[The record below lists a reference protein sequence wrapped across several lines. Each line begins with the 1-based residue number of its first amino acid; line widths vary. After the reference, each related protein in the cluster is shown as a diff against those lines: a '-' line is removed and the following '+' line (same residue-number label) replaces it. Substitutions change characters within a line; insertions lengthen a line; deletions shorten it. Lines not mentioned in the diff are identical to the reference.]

1 MIKDITRIH
10 QELQGFNEI
19 ELPYEFPP
27 QIHIKYITLKD
38 DEESFYIGGT
48 YQSMGHNCL
57 FLKHKSKTWKV
68 PLYVYTKQGKI
79 RYTTRCFIPDKI
91 NPNQEISEND
101 ITELRD
107 TVEYQQTIIERLT
120 ETLSEKEDLQKE
132 LISDKQ
138 TYEEL
143 LQQNRYHLKQLS
155 LDIRDKDKEI
165 QKYKQVIQMIS
176 TMN

>member
-1 MIKDITRIH
+1 MIKDITKIH
-10 QELQGFNEI
+10 RELQGFHEI

-38 DEESFYIGGT
+38 EEESFYIGGM

-68 PLYVYTKQGKI
+68 PLYLYTKQGQI
-79 RYTTRCFIPDKI
+79 RYTTRLFIPDKTDPHQGI
-91 NPNQEISEND
+91 QETD
-101 ITELRD
+101 IAELQA
-107 TVEYQQTIIERLT
+107 TVDYQQTIIERLT
-120 ETLSEKEDLQKE
+120 ETLKDKEDLQKE

-143 LQQNRYHLKQLS
+143 LQPNRYHLKQLS